1 MILKKIIINCQQII
15 KIKYTLLGDKMLLSE
30 LQNKDIISTT
40 TGDNL
45 GRIIDVEIDFNGKIQ
60 NIYAEE
66 KKMIRSYFKNNELKF
81 KYEDIV
87 KIGTDV
93 ILVKI

>member
-1 MILKKIIINCQQII
+1 
-15 KIKYTLLGDKMLLSE
+15 MLLSE

-45 GRIIDVEIDFNGKIQ
+45 GHIVDVEIDNNGKIQ

-81 KYEDIV
+81 KYENIV

-93 ILVKI
+93 ILVNI